1 MTSQQFTNH
10 EAPSAVARS
19 RWTHGFEK
27 PPNIFVSVSNC
38 TLRTGAGGRAGG
50 RLTERGESGVGR
62 GLCGL
67 PLLLIVLFIVCL
79 CWLMAQCYVRR
90 EKRLRQAQAGYT
102 VNPSTQPYW
111 LTKGAATVQDAH
123 LPCTHTHTVAQLVI
137 TAYTMCTC
145 LQMPAVYC
153 MSVLT
158 FRRTAVWVCL
168 CVCVCVH
175 VCVAWMALFCSHWAA
190 IIARVCLACAL
201 RVGFIPLQPGWGS
214 LLEQFSPYPKSFFP
228 LPPCNNL
235 YTHKAWA
242 MPHAS
247 VCVSTLS

>member
-123 LPCTHTHTVAQLVI
+123 LPCTHTHTHSRTISNHRLHNVHL
-137 TAYTMCTC
+137 
-145 LQMPAVYC
+145 PADAC
-153 MSVLT
+153 SL
-158 FRRTAVWVCL
+158 L
-168 CVCVCVH
+168 H
-175 VCVAWMALFCSHWAA
+175 VCPDLSSDGCVS
-190 IIARVCLACAL
+190 V
-201 RVGFIPLQPGWGS
+201 
-214 LLEQFSPYPKSFFP
+214 
-228 LPPCNNL
+228 
-235 YTHKAWA
+235 
-242 MPHAS
+242 S
-247 VCVSTLS
+247 VCVRLCACVCGLDGSFLLPLSCYHSPCLFSICSPGWFYPSATRLGESIGTVFSLS